1 MYLPTEIVDPVTGER
16 IAFDEAA
23 SDDER
28 LVWEEFR
35 PPGVDPPPVH
45 YHPSTEERFEGR
57 EGELVVEVDGSAHR
71 LGTGDEVVVPP
82 GTPHV
87 SYTESEPAR
96 FGREVTPPGRWRE
109 FLTERFAYA
118 HAVGER
124 SGVGGLLQAALW
136 LRAYPEV
143 LVIERPPRPVQ
154 RVLFPVLAAVARV
167 TGRTAHHAYPRDP
180 AD

>member
-1 MYLPTEIVDPVTGER
+1 MYLPTEISDPVTGER
-16 IAFDEAA
+16 IAFDESA

-28 LVWEEFR
+28 LAWEEFR
-35 PPGVDPPPVH
+35 PAGVDPPPAH
-45 YHPSTEERFEGR
+45 YHPSAEERFEGR
-57 EGELVVEVDGSAHR
+57 EGELVVEVGGATHR
-71 LGTGDEVVVPP
+71 LEAGDEVVVPP

-87 SYTESEPAR
+87 SYTESESAR

-118 HAVGER
+118 HAAGER

-143 LVIERPPRPVQ
+143 LVLKRPPRPVQ
-154 RVLFPVLAAVARV
+154 RVLFPVLATVARA